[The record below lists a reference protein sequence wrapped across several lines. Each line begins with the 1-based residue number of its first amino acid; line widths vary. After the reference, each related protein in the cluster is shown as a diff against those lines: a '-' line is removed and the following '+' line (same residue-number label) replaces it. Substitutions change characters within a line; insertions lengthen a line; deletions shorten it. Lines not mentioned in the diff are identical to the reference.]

1 MKKKFKILATAVVFA
16 AVSAMALFADAKNIV
31 YNETFDFKQ
40 IESINI
46 SLIYE
51 NLQISQIYGDEIV
64 VEIGSNNIKKIPEVT
79 IEEDT
84 LVIKTKEQKVR
95 KGNKCNVYLYLPQDF
110 DAKSISVAN
119 VDGNIS
125 ADILQ
130 AQNSVF
136 VANISGRNDI
146 ASCKTELFTVS
157 NVSGNS
163 TLQKITADYFDF
175 SSVSGMIFAELEE
188 APLATSGITNISGK
202 TQIYYPKDADIS
214 KLKTSSISGKIERIA
229 Y

>member
-1 MKKKFKILATAVVFA
+1 MKKKLGFLAAVLFAVVSCA
-16 AVSAMALFADAKNIV
+16 ALFADAKNIV
-31 YNETFDFKQ
+31 YNETFDFNQ
-40 IESINI
+40 LESINVA
-46 SLIYE
+46 LVYE
-51 NLQISQIYGDEIV
+51 NIQISRIYGDEIV
-64 VEIGSNNIKKIPEVT
+64 VEIGSNNIKRIPEVI
-79 IEEDT
+79 IEDET
-84 LVIKTKEQKVR
+84 LIIRTKDKKVR

-110 DAKSISVAN
+110 DAQSITVTN

-130 AQNSVF
+130 AQNYVE

-146 ASCKTELFTVS
+146 NCCKTELFTVS

-175 SSVSGMIFAELEE
+175 SSVSGIIFVELEQT
-188 APLATSGITNISGK
+188 PLATSEITTISGK
-202 TQIYYPKDADIS
+202 TQVYYPKDSDLD
-214 KLKTSSISGKIERIA
+214 KLEITSISGKIERIA